1 MKDGA
6 MSLQDNQHTDDEGSP
21 SPGQAMQ
28 AEQPFQEMQTE
39 HPFQNMQT
47 ELQSKGAVLTK
58 AWSDLF
64 SFITRYQAELVV
76 KENSVEI
83 AGKEINM
90 RKRQLD
96 EMKPVVDAGNEE
108 ITKLQEE
115 IKANQRLLNRT
126 QSELTVKEQ
135 MLQSVRS
142 DLNCNMDMLDKS
154 RSELLG
160 KQTEVVRYRADL
172 ERLKSELTIKQE
184 QISIKDHLLKK
195 LQNQLMKENAELK
208 EQLELK
214 ERTLEM
220 ERRAHEFTKRSLR
233 QSKSK
238 SSNVAAQPVIEIP
251 DSPPTLDLSVEQADF
266 GLSNIIS
273 MAESQS
279 KSAQPM
285 EQDVGSSQF
294 RLSHPNQDNAI
305 SRISAMTTDTFSD
318 LSHRMLSQGNT
329 SMSATPTKEQWSSV
343 SPSITSPMQSLSHDN
358 FNPVSSAS
366 DTFFPLSVSQDD
378 EDNKSGID
386 TSAGA
391 MMMDSQRDSGM
402 MPGTPSSG
410 ASDSNQGPPVPIS
423 GPIPSTGMSPGGDG
437 KFPPRIFG
445 IQSGIEKDLS
455 FNACNFCGKVF
466 KCPSLVRVHMRS
478 HTDERPFP
486 CSLCK
491 LAFRRK
497 HHLKEHMFKHSG
509 EKPHKCGI
517 CGRGFAVNR
526 DLRIHIT
533 RHFNRGDC
541 QDYGSLSKE

>member
-437 KFPPRIFG
+437 KCSNR
-445 IQSGIEKDLS
+445 
-455 FNACNFCGKVF
+455 NRKVTHGTNIF
-466 KCPSLVRVHMRS
+466 KCEICGTVSPHRVAFQIHART
-478 HTDERPFP
+478 HT
-486 CSLCK
+486 
-491 LAFRRK
+491 
-497 HHLKEHMFKHSG
+497 G
-509 EKPHKCGI
+509 EKPHQCGFCDKSFNSKGNLKLHLRVHTGEKPYECDKCGKRFSQ
-517 CGRGFAVNR
+517 GGNLKAHKFVHVQERY
-526 DLRIHIT
+526 T
-533 RHFNRGDC
+533 
-541 QDYGSLSKE
+541 YE

>member
-437 KFPPRIFG
+437 KTAFFG
-445 IQSGIEKDLS
+445 PGHVSVRWDMTASRSSLRCQI
-455 FNACNFCGKVF
+455 CGKTSQNKTNYEAHF
-466 KCPSLVRVHMRS
+466 RS
-478 HTDERPFP
+478 HIGEKPFS
-486 CSLCK
+486 CKKCHKSFTTKGSLK
-491 LAFRRK
+491 LHLFLHTGEKPFVCGTCGKKFRRK
-497 HHLKEHMFKHSG
+497 DHLSIHQFVHMKGAGGNF
-509 EKPHKCGI
+509 
-517 CGRGFAVNR
+517 V
-526 DLRIHIT
+526 
-533 RHFNRGDC
+533 
-541 QDYGSLSKE
+541 